1 MLWSNKNF
9 LYGGEAMQEP
19 KIKFSH
25 LAEKKSL
32 SHMLSPLNIVN
43 ILLLT
48 IHINAY
54 LAMIL
59 KKIWKFD
66 STIRRF

>member
-1 MLWSNKNF
+1 
-9 LYGGEAMQEP
+9 MQEP

-25 LAEKKSL
+25 LALKKSL

-54 LAMIL
+54 LAKIL
-59 KKIWKFD
+59 KKI
-66 STIRRF
+66 

>member
-1 MLWSNKNF
+1 
-9 LYGGEAMQEP
+9 MQEP

-25 LAEKKSL
+25 LALKKIAL
-32 SHMLSPLNIVN
+32 THALLSPLNIVN

-54 LAMIL
+54 LAKIL
-59 KKIWKFD
+59 KKI
-66 STIRRF
+66 

>member
-1 MLWSNKNF
+1 
-9 LYGGEAMQEP
+9 MQEP

-25 LAEKKSL
+25 LAFKKKSL

-54 LAMIL
+54 LAKIL
-59 KKIWKFD
+59 KKI
-66 STIRRF
+66 